1 MIAMTRA
8 QDWQI
13 ANAADYFEWK
23 HEQRGKCHHIRTAV
37 AADTAAIMVIK
48 RSAENELSG
57 HFMICQSMALESVAT
72 IISTATFAGI
82 MDIMREFQEWT
93 ENLREIA

>member
-48 RSAENELSG
+48 RSAEN
-57 HFMICQSMALESVAT
+57 
-72 IISTATFAGI
+72 
-82 MDIMREFQEWT
+82 
-93 ENLREIA
+93 